1 MFKGVPRDCSW
12 RDIFPRLHPRRGHHH
27 CPQGCLPWQ
36 IQNSLSG
43 ENGDLFHSDNA
54 CSKRRLLKRPKREK
68 KVEKDVRLKTRK
80 DQRLRH
86 SARRLPGFPTNI
98 LGRRFRCVWSEGK
111 LETDLGHSWPTNGL
125 ASWPTGWR
133 GTTSLLSNWT
143 PLKRYFIIQEKISAL
158 EVKVG
163 YEDVHPSFIAISWEG
178 MDYDSPLRDRTR
190 ICREFIDFIVT
201 LRL

>member
-1 MFKGVPRDCSW
+1 MFQKEAPEKTEKGKESRKGREVEDEEGSAP
-12 RDIFPRLHPRRGHHH
+12 P
-27 CPQGCLPWQ
+27 PQCTAIAWISDKYFGTPLQ
-36 IQNSLSG
+36 VRAK
-43 ENGDLFHSDNA
+43 DLAD
-54 CSKRRLLKRPKREK
+54 
-68 KVEKDVRLKTRK
+68 
-80 DQRLRH
+80 
-86 SARRLPGFPTNI
+86 
-98 LGRRFRCVWSEGK
+98 WSEGK
-111 LETDLGHSWPTNGL
+111 LEIDLGHSWPTNGL

-143 PLKRYFIIQEKISAL
+143 PLKRWIVTQESENSAL